1 MDKKTLIDAIN
12 ATPAQS
18 AWEKG
23 VKQYAVDVVNRI
35 EHATNFDQKGLHEA
49 LLSGARDW
57 QQYSHGA
64 CALVEDDHIAA
75 RLCSPSELRA
85 TKNGARN
92 PDAFE
97 NWLDVQAR
105 ALLQAER
112 LIKSLF

>member
-12 ATPAQS
+12 ATPARS

-23 VKQYAVDVVNRI
+23 VKQYAVDVVNHT
-35 EHATNFDQKGLHEA
+35 ELSNFDKKGLHET
-49 LLSGARDW
+49 LLAGARDW
-57 QQYSHGA
+57 QQYSRGA
-64 CALVEDDHIAA
+64 CALVDDERIAA
-75 RLCSPSELRA
+75 RLCSPFSMRL

-92 PDAFE
+92 PNAFE
-97 NWLDVQAR
+97 DWLDVQAR

>member
-12 ATPAQS
+12 ASLARS
-18 AWEKG
+18 AWERG
-23 VKQYAVDVVNRI
+23 VKQYAIDIVARVEHVN
-35 EHATNFDQKGLHEA
+35 NFRKDELHGT
-49 LLSGARDW
+49 LLAGARDW
-57 QQYSHGA
+57 QQYSYGA
-64 CALVEDDHIAA
+64 CALVENEHIAA

-85 TKNGARN
+85 TKNGTRN
-92 PDAFE
+92 PNAFE